1 MKYTITVTAVDADRT
16 AKYIN
21 VYTASTNAH
30 PDDIA
35 KAMKKVYSDEHPDRV
50 IIKIAIEKT

>member
-16 AKYIN
+16 AKFID
-21 VYTASTNAH
+21 VYTAITNAH

-35 KAMKKVYSDEHPDRV
+35 KAMKNVYSDEHPGRV
-50 IIKIAIEKT
+50 IIKIAIEIT